1 MPPEKP
7 EGERPAPPPM
17 PPRKKKGGATVSF
30 TAEGSSAEME
40 FSEDSRSG
48 ASATMYIHP
57 QEPGITY
64 FTFLTEEHSVTFT
77 VMVIVL

>member
-1 MPPEKP
+1 M
-7 EGERPAPPPM
+7 
-17 PPRKKKGGATVSF
+17 SF
-30 TAEGSSAEME
+30 TAEDSSAEME
-40 FSEDSRSG
+40 FSEDSWSG

-64 FTFLTEEHSVTFT
+64 FTFSTEEHTGTFT